1 MIKSGEI
8 VQIKDSAYDGLTGLT
23 VYGNTRQNLWHN
35 PSGTDGGVTVT
46 SNEDGSFTVS
56 GTATERLSLGTNVNN
71 YNLKPGGTYTAS
83 VSSAVSPEWEQ
94 LKTGAC
100 LNVNVRKASSN
111 SQAQSIVFGY
121 GNNLTVTFKVITE
134 DVGAFKFLF
143 VVESGTT
150 VSGTYRVML
159 REATAEEVQALAQM
173 PVTIPEGGT
182 EDIPQDYPMLLASG
196 DDVFDWCPPGLN
208 SVGDG
213 GSVEI
218 VTAGKNLWNNPTGT
232 NNGLTFSEDE
242 NGVMTISGTV
252 PEGKVAAIGH
262 AFDHAEAFRGKTM
275 TVSCNKFLDIG
286 VVLLLGYRGTQTSGE
301 LVFTKRIGGKG
312 EQTSQTVVINDDV
325 SYFWLAFSE
334 FEAGSYNITDF
345 KVQLELGSTATD
357 YEPPNITTTTIDLQ
371 GNTLNALP
379 DGTRDELHIDG
390 GGNVVLEKR
399 TQTIQLDGDGAWG
412 TYGIPYTHY
421 TSGWSNYGGLPTGYS
436 HDRHFVDKL
445 PASSAVANGLY
456 SANTNGSTAYLRE
469 PAFASDIAGVKE
481 WMGANKP
488 VAIMPLLEPQTI
500 SLGTVDLPKL
510 QKLDV
515 NTVYV
520 ADDTPATIDVEY
532 NRYRSGCDGF
542 KVDGKHNYWD
552 MRACLASRDTGVPE
566 KKLSTVTVP
575 YMSGFYDLS
584 KLYGAIAFESRE
596 VTYAMEFV
604 EDTTEE
610 LQARKSAIL
619 QWLSMVHDA
628 DIVDDDFPGYHFHG
642 SYSDASWEEDDSGL
656 QGSLEVTFLCHPF
669 LVADGETSVSL
680 SAGEK
685 TVTVEGQPVN
695 AYAVCASGSAA
706 VKFRGVQQSVGTT
719 PVRLSAQLQSGDNAV
734 TVTGS
739 AVTLSWNEERV

>member
-23 VYGNTRQNLWHN
+23 VYGNTRQNLWQN

-56 GTATERLSLGTNVNN
+56 GTATERLSFGMNVNN

-134 DVGAFKFLF
+134 DVGAFRFLF

-159 REATAEEVQALAQM
+159 SEATAEEVQALAQM

-208 SVGDG
+208 SVGDD

-275 TVSCNKFLDIG
+275 TVSCNKFLDTG

-301 LVFTKRIGGKG
+301 QVLAKRIGGKG
-312 EQTSQTVVINDDV
+312 GQTSQTVVVNDDV

-334 FEAGSYNITDF
+334 FEAGSHNITDF

-379 DGTRDELHIDG
+379 DGTRDELH
-390 GGNVVLEKR
+390 V
-399 TQTIQLDGDGAWG
+399 DGDGLVTLVKKTGYADEGSNWTLFDQ
-412 TYGIPYTHY
+412 TYGTAKGP
-421 TSGWSNYGGLPTGYS
+421 S
-436 HDRHFVDKL
+436 D
-445 PASSAVANGLY
+445 ASVASMPLANGFKT
-456 SANTNGSTAYLRE
+456 S
-469 PAFASDIAGVKE
+469 
-481 WMGANKP
+481 
-488 VAIMPLLEPQTI
+488 LEPSAAAWDSYTAAISQSDVNAPYSLFVKSENGDNLGTI
-500 SLGTVDLPKL
+500 KQAITANNGEFIYRLAAPQVIDLGTVDLPKL

-628 DIVDDDFPGYHFHG
+628 DIFDDDFPGYHFHG

-669 LVADGETSVSL
+669 LIADGETSVSL

-695 AYAVCASGSAA
+695 AYAVCASGSAT

>member
-23 VYGNTRQNLWHN
+23 IYGNTRQNLWQN
-35 PSGTDGGVTVT
+35 PSGTVGGITVT
-46 SNEDGSFTVS
+46 SNSDGSMTLSGSHDSTVVI
-56 GTATERLSLGTNVNN
+56 EVNTHI
-71 YNLKPGGTYTAS
+71 LKPNTAYVLYGDKNPPTGTYFCVGNPVGA
-83 VSSAVSPEWEQ
+83 AY
-94 LKTGAC
+94 KTG
-100 LNVNVRKASSN
+100 
-111 SQAQSIVFGY
+111 F
-121 GNNLTVTFKVITE
+121 
-134 DVGAFKFLF
+134 GAFTTGSDVDGCVFAF
-143 VVESGTT
+143 VMQGAIAGGVEM
-150 VSGTYRVML
+150 SGTYRVML

-182 EDIPQDYPMLLASG
+182 EDIPQDHPMLLASG
-196 DDVFDWCPPGLN
+196 DDDFDWCPPGLN

-213 GSVEI
+213 GSVEV
-218 VTAGKNLWNNPTGT
+218 VTAGKNLTENKFYISQYSYGRPNGMRDPASRTEVELPFTSTEPYQGVCKYFWAKAGEVYKVTLVNGPNIDDSRIFIQQFFPNQVTVTGT
-232 NNGLTFSEDE
+232 ESGYTGSYAKTANSGDSVVFPNDGL
-242 NGVMTISGTV
+242 
-252 PEGKVAAIGH
+252 
-262 AFDHAEAFRGKTM
+262 
-275 TVSCNKFLDIG
+275 
-286 VVLLLGYRGTQTSGE
+286 VVLLSAAYGSKEYG
-301 LVFTKRIGGKG
+301 FTWPVDFDIQVEPVRI
-312 EQTSQTVVINDDV
+312 V
-325 SYFWLAFSE
+325 S
-334 FEAGSYNITDF
+334 
-345 KVQLELGSTATD
+345 V
-357 YEPPNITTTTIDLQ
+357 YEPPRTKRTAIDLQ
-371 GNTLNALP
+371 GHKLCSLP
-379 DGTRDELHIDG
+379 DGTRDELH
-390 GGNVVLEKR
+390 V
-399 TQTIQLDGDGAWG
+399 DGDGRVTLIKRIGSSVFDASSSPNRTG
-412 TYGIPYTHY
+412 TYGGVDCAVYDEWPGDKPWNNPNGQSSVGKLLCDKYN
-421 TSGWSNYGGLPTGYS
+421 TSAGYGEY
-436 HDRHFVDKL
+436 HEVDSVSL
-445 PASSAVANGLY
+445 SANGGGCIHTVV
-456 SANTNGSTAYLRE
+456 AGTSTSVIERNVVY
-469 PAFASDIAGVKE
+469 
-481 WMGANKP
+481 
-488 VAIMPLLEPQTI
+488 LLETPQTI
-500 SLGTVDLPKL
+500 NLGTVDLPKL

-542 KVDGKHNYWD
+542 KVDGKHNYWE

-596 VTYAMEFV
+596 VAYTMEFV

-628 DIVDDDFPGYHFHG
+628 DIFDDDFPGYHFHG

-695 AYAVCASGSAA
+695 AYAVCASGSAT

-739 AVTLSWNEERV
+739 AVTLTWNEERV